1 MVWYGSLALIL
12 NYSQLQLTICTHPV
26 SPNHCNERISL
37 RWCNGDKE
45 KLAEEQTKGHQRT
58 GTGDHYIEILCNQ
71 FQYHQPQQKQ
81 LFTSMLCW
89 KEKKNS
95 RNFQANHIYKSGQTY
110 TARVNQLTDRQSTI
124 ACTDLHSVAI
134 SCERV
139 LISGESNA
147 ALPSRAM
154 ANGNKVTA
162 MHGEM

>member
-1 MVWYGSLALIL
+1 MVWYGMALIL
-12 NYSQLQLTICTHPV
+12 NYSQLQSTICTHPV

-58 GTGDHYIEILCNQ
+58 GTGDHYIDILLISSIAINLNRNS
-71 FQYHQPQQKQ
+71 FSHQC
-81 LFTSMLCW
+81 FV
-89 KEKKNS
+89 EKKIS
-95 RNFQANHIYKSGQTY
+95 RNFQPIHIKKSGQTY